1 MKQYVA
7 LLNRALN
14 GEERLDRTGVGTR
27 STFGGQVEFDLQ
39 ESFPLVTIKKT
50 LWRAAFVEM
59 LWFIRGEPNTK
70 FLKDHG
76 VNIWDEWADEQ
87 GNLGPIYGV
96 QWRKWPG
103 KLHHVSLSEVYKAL
117 DPRNE
122 HRLHD
127 VVKYE
132 NFIGQNEH
140 RADNGEPIYIYQEH
154 VDQLE
159 QLIVRLKAL
168 PNGRRHIVTAWNPG
182 YIKEMGLPPCH
193 RDFQCYAAND
203 GSLDLMMSIRSWDL
217 GLGAP
222 FNIAQY
228 ALLTHLIARATG
240 RKARRLIINY
250 GDAHVYLNHVEP
262 ISKLLAE
269 YEPISCSPKLIVR
282 TDNTN
287 IDGYTIDDFDIEG
300 YASGPFLKL
309 PIAV

>member
-1 MKQYVA
+1 MKQYINLLEKA
-7 LLNRALN
+7 LA

-50 LWRAAFVEM
+50 LWRAAFTEM

-70 FLKDHG
+70 FLKEHN

-87 GNLGPIYGV
+87 GNLGPVYGV

-103 KLHHVSLSEVYKAL
+103 KLHYVNLSEIYKAL
-117 DPRNE
+117 DPANE
-122 HRLHD
+122 HSLAN

-132 NFIGQNEH
+132 NFVGQDEH
-140 RADNGEPIYIYQEH
+140 RSENGEPVYIYQEH
-154 VDQLE
+154 VDQLQ
-159 QLIVRLKAL
+159 QLIAQVNSS

-182 YIKEMGLPPCH
+182 FIKEMGLPPCH

-203 GSLDLMMSIRSWDL
+203 GGLDLMISIRSWDL

-262 ISKLLAE
+262 LTQMLAE
-269 YEPISCSPKLIVR
+269 RSPTGCSPRLLIK
-282 TDNTN
+282 TDNVS
-287 IDGYTIDDFDIEG
+287 IDGYKPDDFDIEG
-300 YASGPFLKL
+300 YECHPFIKL